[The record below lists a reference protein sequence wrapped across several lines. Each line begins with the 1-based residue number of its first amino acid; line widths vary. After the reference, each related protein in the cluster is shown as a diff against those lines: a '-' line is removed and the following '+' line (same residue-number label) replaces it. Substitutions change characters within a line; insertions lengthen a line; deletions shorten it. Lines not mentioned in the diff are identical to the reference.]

1 MFRSDDCIKIY
12 NAALTKKLT
21 ENKTYQQNF
30 KHERFCHRNTR
41 STIIIQ
47 RNIRK

>member
-30 KHERFCHRNTR
+30 KHEMFCHG
-41 STIIIQ
+41 
-47 RNIRK
+47 KFKHEKYY